1 MQYLGGHLREVA
13 GLVRLGRKV
22 GISGG
27 GAAIR
32 GMLEARRRWTGQF
45 EYIFQD
51 QSSLRGAA
59 MLGQIHMTGQ
69 VFGQNLRS
77 AV

>member
-1 MQYLGGHLREVA
+1 
-13 GLVRLGRKV
+13 VRLGRKV

-27 GAAIR
+27 GAGIR
-32 GMLEARRRWTGQF
+32 GMLEARRRWTGAF

-59 MLGQIHMTGQ
+59 MLGQIHETGQ
-69 VFGQNLRS
+69 VLGQDLPGVVRDRPGSPLVLKAN
-77 AV
+77 A

>member
-1 MQYLGGHLREVA
+1 
-13 GLVRLGRKV
+13 
-22 GISGG
+22 
-27 GAAIR
+27 
-32 GMLEARRRWTGQF
+32 MLEARRRWTGPF

-77 AV
+77 LV

>member
-13 GLVRLGRKV
+13 GLVDLGRKV

-32 GMLEARRRWTGQF
+32 GMLEARRRWTGAF

-59 MLGQIHMTGQ
+59 MLGQIHMSGQ